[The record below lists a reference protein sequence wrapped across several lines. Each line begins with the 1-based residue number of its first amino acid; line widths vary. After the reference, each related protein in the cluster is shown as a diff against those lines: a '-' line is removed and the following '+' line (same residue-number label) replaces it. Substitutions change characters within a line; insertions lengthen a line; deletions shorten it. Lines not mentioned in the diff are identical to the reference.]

1 MQAQKLVPASIRN
14 NNPGACEPGY
24 ATKKFGATSYEV
36 LRWKSADGKPRENRI
51 ATFATPVH
59 GAAAQM
65 HLLATGK
72 HYRGKPIRVAIA
84 TWCGGYSVST
94 YERVLTAHGGVTPDT
109 VLTKE
114 LLADPSFAIP
124 LCRAMALQEAG
135 REFPMDEDGWK
146 RAHEMAFGSGYAPA
160 PTETNDV
167 PFPKPEAKARETV
180 ATATKVGTAVTAAG
194 GAATVVTSSDAI
206 TKATETIT
214 TAKGLGEAVDG
225 AARFALASPVM
236 VLIAVLCGAAVLL
249 WPKIRE
255 KIG

>member
-1 MQAQKLVPASIRN
+1 MTPASIRN

-24 ATKKFGATSYEV
+24 ATRKFGSTSYET
-36 LRWKSADGKPRENRI
+36 LRWKGTDGKPRTNRI
-51 ATFATPVH
+51 ATFATPQH

-72 HYRGKPIRVAIA
+72 HYRNKPIREAIA
-84 TWCGGYSVST
+84 TWCGGYSVGT
-94 YERVLTAHGGVTPDT
+94 YERVLAKRSGVTPDT
-109 VLTKE
+109 VLTSE
-114 LLADPSFAIP
+114 LLADPAFAIP
-124 LCRAMALQEAG
+124 LCRAMARQEAG
-135 REFPMDEDGWK
+135 REFPMDDAGWQQ
-146 RAHEMAFGSGYAPA
+146 AHAMAFGDGLAPQ